1 MRVFTAGDAGSW
13 EITAL
18 EPVIGPGL
26 PPARRLELS
35 RHPASASAGPDVLT
49 GSPAS
54 WVLRGTD
61 SNLRYTT
68 ASERDALR
76 AVSPAL
82 DRPEATCG
90 ALIPISMSNAWW
102 ELAQDERRAVLE
114 EQSHHIAL
122 GLAYLPAIARELSH
136 GRDLGEPFDFLTWFE
151 FAPEDATDFEELV
164 QRLRATPEWRY
175 VEREVDIRVV
185 RRG

>member
-1 MRVFTAGDAGSW
+1 MRLFTAGDAGSW
-13 EITAL
+13 EVTTL
-18 EPVIGPGL
+18 EPVLGPGL
-26 PPARRLELS
+26 PPARCLELS
-35 RHPASASAGPDVLT
+35 RHLAPAGPDAGLVP
-49 GSPAS
+49 GGPAA

-68 ASERDALR
+68 ARERDALR

-114 EQSHHIAL
+114 EQSHHIAI

-151 FAPEDATDFEELV
+151 FTPEDAAAFEELV
-164 QRLRATPEWRY
+164 QRLRETPEWDY
-175 VEREVDIRVV
+175 VEREVDIRLV
-185 RRG
+185 RRA